1 VTSFA
6 YNVGVGALGDS
17 TLLKKLKVNPNDPA
31 IRDEFMKWVYAGGVV
46 LPGLVT
52 RRKAEADL
60 YFSVKKN

>member
-1 VTSFA
+1 
-6 YNVGVGALGDS
+6 
-17 TLLKKLKVNPNDPA
+17 
-31 IRDEFMKWVYAGGVV
+31 MKWVYAGGVV